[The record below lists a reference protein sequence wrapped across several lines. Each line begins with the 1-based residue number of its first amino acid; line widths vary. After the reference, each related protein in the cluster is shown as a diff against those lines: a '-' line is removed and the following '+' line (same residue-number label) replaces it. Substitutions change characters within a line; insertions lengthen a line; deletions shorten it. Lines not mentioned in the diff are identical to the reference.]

1 MIHLLYVD
9 PDATRSA
16 WLGALLEASGFRIVG
31 RATSGED
38 ALTQAGQCQ
47 PQVALICLR
56 LPDISGAETTRQIME
71 HHPVPVVLLVDPPD
85 LVGPGARESA
95 RCGATAIIET
105 PPAPEAPGHLPKV
118 AALVKTLRLMHEIPV
133 VKRKTLRP
141 HLWLPRP
148 APTGPP
154 ILIGLAAS
162 TGGPA
167 AVQFLLQLL
176 PREFPVPLL
185 LVQHMSDGFSSTLV
199 EWLRRTTP
207 LKVEPAE
214 DGVAP
219 QPGTLY
225 VAADQ
230 KHVVVRSGP
239 VLTLEDGEPV
249 QGHRP
254 SANIM
259 LESLARTLGPR
270 AVGIVLTGMGDDG
283 AEGLLELR
291 RRGGLTYAQDEQSC
305 VVYGMPREAVRR
317 GAVQSSMSLAELAEA
332 LQKLAGPNAPDKEKS
347 P

>member
-1 MIHLLYVD
+1 MIRLLYI
-9 PDATRSA
+9 DAESNRA
-16 WLGALLEASGFRIVG
+16 GWLEPLLEASGFKIVG
-31 RATSGED
+31 RAGSGEE
-38 ALTQAGQCQ
+38 ALALAGSSQ

-56 LPDISGAETTRQIME
+56 LPDGSGAQVTREIME
-71 HHPVPVVLLVDPPD
+71 HHPVPVVLLVEPPD
-85 LVGPGARESA
+85 LVGPGARESS

-141 HLWLPRP
+141 PFWLPRP
-148 APTGPP
+148 EPTGPP
-154 ILIGLAAS
+154 LLIGLAAS

-167 AVQFLLQLL
+167 AVQFLLQSL
-176 PREFPVPLL
+176 PREFPIPLL
-185 LVQHMSDGFSSTLV
+185 LVQHLSDGFSSTLV
-199 EWLRRTTP
+199 EWLSRTTP
-207 LKVEPAE
+207 LKVVPAE
-214 DGVAP
+214 DGVVP

-225 VAADQ
+225 VAAGQ

-239 VLTLEDGEPV
+239 VLALEDGEPI

-254 SANIM
+254 SATLM

-291 RRGGLTYAQDEQSC
+291 RQGGLTYAQDEESC

-317 GAVQSSMSLAELAEA
+317 GAVLSSMSLTDLAEA

>member
-38 ALTQAGQCQ
+38 ALAQAGQCH

-56 LPDISGAETTRQIME
+56 LPDVSGAETTREIME
-71 HHPVPVVLLVDPPD
+71 HHPVPIVLLVDPPD

-105 PPAPEAPGHLPKV
+105 PPAPDAPGHLPKV

-141 HLWLPRP
+141 ALWLPRP
-148 APTGPP
+148 APSGPP
-154 ILIGLAAS
+154 LLIGLAAS

-167 AVQFLLQLL
+167 AVQFLLQSL
-176 PREFPVPLL
+176 PREFPIPLL

-199 EWLRRTTP
+199 EWLSRTTP

-214 DGVAP
+214 DGLIP

-225 VAADQ
+225 VAAGQ
-230 KHVVVRSGP
+230 KHVVVRPGP
-239 VLTLEDGEPV
+239 VLALEGGEPV

-254 SANIM
+254 SATVM

-291 RRGGLTYAQDEQSC
+291 RQGGLTYAQDEHSC

-317 GAVQSSMSLAELAEA
+317 GAVQSSMSLADLAEA
-332 LQKLAGPNAPDKEKS
+332 LQKLAGPNAADKEKS